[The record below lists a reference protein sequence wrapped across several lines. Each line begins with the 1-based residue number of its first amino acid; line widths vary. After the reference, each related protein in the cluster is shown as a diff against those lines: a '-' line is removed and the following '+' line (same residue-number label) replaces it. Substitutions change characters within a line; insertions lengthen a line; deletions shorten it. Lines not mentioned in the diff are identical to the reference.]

1 MESER
6 PLYGDTGGHN
16 FYKEKYE
23 EACKRIA
30 ELEQKLEAYH
40 DAVVSST
47 IAELELELS
56 TAINAKEQAE
66 IQASEARQATYRQ
79 ALLDSHERL
88 AGLEKEN
95 ELLLPLAKSAEL
107 ELVEEYTKGKRDG
120 MERAAQIVENSHH
133 TGGNVFEQ
141 LARAIRDGLDKS

>member
-1 MESER
+1 MMISDRYSCQEHGKDIQQLCLSCEIYSDI
-6 PLYGDTGGHN
+6 LTLD
-16 FYKEKYE
+16 
-23 EACKRIA
+23 KRIA
-30 ELEQKLEAYH
+30 ELELA
-40 DAVVSST
+40 
-47 IAELELELS
+47 LS